1 MDLEQE
7 LVRVVI
13 FNPPLLSNHSRFP
26 INSIKKFKILFFL
39 NLINTIFSL
48 SLLVIVY

>member
-1 MDLEQE
+1 MDIEQG
-7 LVRVVI
+7 LIRVVI
-13 FNPPLLSNHSRFP
+13 FNPPILLNHSHFL
-26 INSIKKFKILFFL
+26 INSITKFKILFSL